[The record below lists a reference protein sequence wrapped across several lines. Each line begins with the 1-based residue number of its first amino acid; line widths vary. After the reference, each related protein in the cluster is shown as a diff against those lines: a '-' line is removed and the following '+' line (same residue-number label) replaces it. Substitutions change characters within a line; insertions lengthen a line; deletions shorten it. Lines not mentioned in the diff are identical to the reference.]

1 MKIKYE
7 FVTGEVVE
15 IEVDEKWGEIVEE
28 LNYEEKMNDRKE
40 TRRHVSLDTGAEW
53 SDWLITDDDP
63 EGDIIEMIETRKDFD
78 RAMSLLNEKQREL
91 LHALFVEGISQEE
104 YAKETGVDQSAI
116 AHQLQTVRKKL
127 KKVF

>member
-15 IEVDEKWGEIVEE
+15 IEVDEKWGKIIEDLDFEE
-28 LNYEEKMNDRKE
+28 RMNDRKE

-63 EGDIIEMIETRKDFD
+63 EGDIIEMIETRNDFN
-78 RAMSLLNEKQREL
+78 RAMSILNDKQREL
-91 LHALFVEGISQEE
+91 IHALFVKGRTQAE
-104 YAKETGVDQSAI
+104 YAAITGVERTAVT
-116 AHQLQTVRKKL
+116 HQLATIRNKL
-127 KKVF
+127 KKFF

>member
-15 IEVDEKWGEIVEE
+15 IEVDEKWGKILED
-28 LNYEEKMNDRKE
+28 LDFEEKMNDRKE

-53 SDWLITDDDP
+53 SGWLITDDDP

-78 RAMSLLNEKQREL
+78 RAMSLLNERQQEL
-91 LHALFVEGISQEE
+91 LHALFVEGKTQAEC
-104 YAKETGVDQSAI
+104 AARNGVRQAAI
-116 AHQLQTVRKKL
+116 AQQLETIRKKL
-127 KKVF
+127 KKYF

>member
-1 MKIKYE
+1 MSDE
-7 FVTGEVVE
+7 FNSIPGENLPE
-15 IEVDEKWGEIVEE
+15 NDENALE
-28 LNYEEKMNDRKE
+28 
-40 TRRHVSLDTGAEW
+40 
-53 SDWLITDDDP
+53 

-78 RAMSLLNEKQREL
+78 RAMSFLNERQREL